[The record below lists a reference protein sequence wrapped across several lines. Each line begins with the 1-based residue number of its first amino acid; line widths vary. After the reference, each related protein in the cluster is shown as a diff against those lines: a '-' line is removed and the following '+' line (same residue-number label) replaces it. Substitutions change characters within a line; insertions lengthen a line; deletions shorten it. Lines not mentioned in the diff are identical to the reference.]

1 MKLEELDIWGAEP
14 PEPWVRA
21 AADRWAAL
29 VERVAHFFN
38 DLFASSPLPQTE
50 TEILALIWKEPGK
63 AEPAIL
69 AKHLRVSRQSM
80 TGFLDKLE
88 SGRYV
93 VRATHPTD
101 RRRTIVRLK
110 TKGLAVVREFAAGV
124 LHREAALFASRSEA
138 EVNATLSAFESMIT
152 LAANWM
158 PDGEVKREE
167 GRVEGEECRA

>member
-1 MKLEELDIWGAEP
+1 MKLEELDIWGVEP

-21 AADRWAAL
+21 ASDRWAAL

-110 TKGLAVVREFAAGV
+110 PKGLAVVREFAAGV
-124 LHREAALFASRSEA
+124 LRRQAALFASRTEA
-138 EVNATLSAFESMIT
+138 EVNATLSAFESIFD
-152 LAANWM
+152 LASNWNASATR
-158 PDGEVKREE
+158 DENGEAKS
-167 GRVEGEECRA
+167 

>member
-1 MKLEELDIWGAEP
+1 MKLEELDIWGANP

-21 AADRWAAL
+21 AAERWATL

-50 TEILALIWKEPGK
+50 TEILALIWKEPGA

-69 AKHLRVSRQSM
+69 ANHLRVSRQSM
-80 TGFLDKLE
+80 TGLLDKLE

-93 VRATHPTD
+93 ARATHPTD

-110 TKGLAVVREFAAGV
+110 PKGLAVVREFAAGV
-124 LHREAALFASRSEA
+124 LRREAALFASRTKA
-138 EVNATLSAFESMIT
+138 EVNATLSAFESI
-152 LAANWM
+152 LALASNWNAAAT
-158 PDGEVKREE
+158 GSGRGGAKR
-167 GRVEGEECRA
+167 

>member
-1 MKLEELDIWGAEP
+1 MKLEELDIWGANP

-50 TEILALIWKEPGK
+50 TEILALIWKEPDA

-69 AKHLRVSRQSM
+69 ANHLRVSRQSM
-80 TGFLDKLE
+80 TGLLDKLE

-93 VRATHPTD
+93 ARANHPTD

-110 TKGLAVVREFAAGV
+110 PKGRAVIREFAAGV
-124 LHREAALFASRSEA
+124 LCREAALFGTQSE
-138 EVNATLSAFESMIT
+138 
-152 LAANWM
+152 
-158 PDGEVKREE
+158 GEVSSALDTLDHHLSILEQWHAEHPLDK
-167 GRVEGEECRA
+167 ANSWK

>member
-21 AADRWAAL
+21 AADRWANLMEKAAVL
-29 VERVAHFFN
+29 FM
-38 DLFASSPLPQTE
+38 DLLASSPLPRTE
-50 TEILALIWKEPGK
+50 TELLVLLWKEPDA

-69 AKHLRVSRQSM
+69 AERLRVSRQSM

-93 VRATHPTD
+93 ARSAHPTD
-101 RRRTIVRLK
+101 RRRTVVRLK
-110 TKGLAVVREFAAGV
+110 PKGLAVVRSFAAGI
-124 LHREAALFASRSEA
+124 LRREAALFASRSEA
-138 EVNATLSAFESMIT
+138 EVNATLFAFESILN

-158 PDGEVKREE
+158 PDGKVKSE
-167 GRVEGEECRA
+167 